1 MVAVIEGRR
10 LLVLGG
16 NVETFFVLIVPSIA
30 FVSILIAPYF
40 TTTQYTIE
48 SDKRGRTPSLVS
60 PGGAA
65 FHQPG
70 DVTFLR
76 TGSEVLSHG

>member
-1 MVAVIEGRR
+1 M
-10 LLVLGG
+10 LDG
-16 NVETFFVLIVPSIA
+16 NVETFFVPIVPSTA
-30 FVSILIAPYF
+30 FPSILIAPYF

-48 SDKRGRTPSLVS
+48 SDKRRRAPY
-60 PGGAA
+60 PCEPRGAA